1 MIILKQV
8 IHDSATNSVEATW
21 VDENEVTIK
30 CHSYADVQM
39 DMLRNDLGGDAAA
52 YADLIATVEAH
63 IVPPVPPTQE
73 EINAG
78 ILAQIETLE
87 RAVMTPRDT
96 REMKII
102 WAEDKAV
109 AAGAAASAT
118 FTLTQFNQTVTYYG
132 LVLTAEQQ
140 DSVALGI
147 VPAFTPQQSIDIAYA
162 TNVAYRLNVDLD
174 NQIAALRAQLV

>member
-1 MIILKQV
+1 MISV
-8 IHDSATNSVEATW
+8 IHDSVTNTIEAT
-21 VDENEVTIK
+21 VPGVSCRNYSSPQRDEMIATFGAEIMPFVEQAGWTDTYVANVIAAEV
-30 CHSYADVQM
+30 
-39 DMLRNDLGGDAAA
+39 AAA
-52 YADLIATVEAH
+52 VDPNTF
-63 IVPPVPPTQE
+63 
-73 EINAG
+73 
-78 ILAQIETLE
+78 ILAQISALE
-87 RAVMTPRDT
+87 RAAITPRDT

-102 WAEDKAV
+102 WAEDKAIAMGT
-109 AAGAAASAT
+109 AADAT
-118 FTLTQFNQTVTYYG
+118 FTLTQFNQTIQYYG